1 MRCPLSNASN
11 LGVDSL
17 DRHDCFFYQFG
28 DFDLGGRT
36 AISGPTSKVPPTTTR
51 RPTQL
56 PVI

>member
-1 MRCPLSNASN
+1 MLQIWVSIRWIDMI
-11 LGVDSL
+11 V
-17 DRHDCFFYQFG
+17 FFYQFG